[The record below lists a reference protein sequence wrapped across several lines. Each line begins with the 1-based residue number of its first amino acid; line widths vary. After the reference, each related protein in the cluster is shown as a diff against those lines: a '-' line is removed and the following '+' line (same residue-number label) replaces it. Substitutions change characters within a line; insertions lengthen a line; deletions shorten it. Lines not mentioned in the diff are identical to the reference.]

1 MKDIKIRPASV
12 NDAPVIVQAFVM
24 AVGEETVVRY
34 CGADYLKALEA
45 AASAEDTQYSY
56 RNALVAEVDGEAAG
70 AVVGYDGALLESLR
84 AGTLSVLKKFNP
96 SVSVTDEETQ
106 AGEFYID
113 SISVFPQFRG
123 HGIGKRLLMA
133 MTGKGL
139 ALGCGKVGLMVDFE
153 NSEASSLYSLCGFQP
168 VGEKLFF
175 GHKMRHMQCTHLQ
188 AEDKILYTG
197 LNYPQVQEFCGDKI
211 LAPYIC
217 MGFSM
222 LSLIVPDGFLTVNE
236 GDTICRDGLGNF
248 WVEQ

>member
-1 MKDIKIRPASV
+1 MNDIKIRPASV
-12 NDAPVIVQAFVM
+12 NDAPVIAQAVAM
-24 AVGEETVVRY
+24 AIGEETVVKY

-96 SVSVTDEETQ
+96 YVSVTDEETQ

-153 NSEASSLYSLCGFQP
+153 NSEASSLYLGCGFQA
-168 VGEKLFF
+168 VEEKFFF
-175 GHKMRHMQCTHLQ
+175 GHKMHHMQCTHLQ

-248 WVEQ
+248 WLE

>member
-1 MKDIKIRPASV
+1 MAEIKVRPAIVS
-12 NDAPVIVQAFVM
+12 DATIIAQAVAM
-24 AVGEETVVRY
+24 AIGDETVVKY

-56 RNALVAEVDGEAAG
+56 RNALVAELDGVPAG

-123 HGIGKRLLMA
+123 HGIV
-133 MTGKGL
+133 
-139 ALGCGKVGLMVDFE
+139 LGCGKVGLIVDFE
-153 NSEASSLYSLCGFQP
+153 NSEASSLYSRCGFQP

-175 GHKMRHMQCTHLQ
+175 GHKMHHLQCTHLQ

-248 WVEQ
+248 WVE

>member
-1 MKDIKIRPASV
+1 MNDIKIRPASV
-12 NDAPVIVQAFVM
+12 NDAPVIAQAFVM

-56 RNALVAEVDGEAAG
+56 RNALVAELDGVPAG

-84 AGTLSVLKKFNP
+84 AATLSVIKEFNP
-96 SVSVTDEETQ
+96 SVSVADDETQ

-139 ALGCGKVGLMVDFE
+139 ALGCSKVGLMVDFK
-153 NSEASSLYSLCGFQP
+153 NSEASSLYSSCGFQP

-197 LNYPQVQEFCGDKI
+197 LNYPHVQEFCGDKI

>member
-1 MKDIKIRPASV
+1 MAEIKVRPAIVS
-12 NDAPVIVQAFVM
+12 DATIIAQAVAM
-24 AVGEETVVRY
+24 AIGEETMVKY

-56 RNALVAEVDGEAAG
+56 RNALVAEVDGVPAG
-70 AVVGYDGALLESLR
+70 AVVGYDGALLETLR
-84 AGTLSVLKKFNP
+84 EATLSVIRKFNP
-96 SVSVTDEETQ
+96 SVSVSDDETQ
-106 AGEFYID
+106 AGEFYLD

-139 ALGCGKVGLMVDFE
+139 AIGSGKVGLMVDFE
-153 NSEASSLYSLCGFQP
+153 NSEASSLYSGCGYQS
-168 VGEKLFF
+168 VGEKFFF
-175 GHKMRHMQCTHLQ
+175 GHKMHHLQCTNLF

-236 GDTICRDGLGNF
+236 GDTICRDGLGNY